1 MDAFS
6 LFTKFLREMSLG
18 ILFAL
23 AAILLA
29 VAAPFMCVARFAWKS
44 LDRQKGERYDRLYGR

>member
-6 LFTKFLREMSLG
+6 LLAKFLREMSLG

-29 VAAPFMCVARFAWKS
+29 VLAPFLCVARFAWKS
-44 LDRQKGERYDRLYGR
+44 IDRQKGERYDSLYGR